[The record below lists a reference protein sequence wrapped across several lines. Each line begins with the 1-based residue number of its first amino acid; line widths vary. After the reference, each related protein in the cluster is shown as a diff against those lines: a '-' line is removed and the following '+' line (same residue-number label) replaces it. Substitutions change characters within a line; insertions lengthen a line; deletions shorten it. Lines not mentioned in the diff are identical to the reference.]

1 MAKRSSDFGKGY
13 WSISSTGLIVTIVP
27 ADSDTAILLQ
37 NGDNRCGPHV
47 VAVADFVLLKPIK
60 LSNGTL
66 LGLQNL
72 GLAFSWMDSL
82 ALSACIMPSCSES
95 PVLFLI

>member
-13 WSISSTGLIVTIVP
+13 WSILSTGLIVTIVP

-72 GLAFSWMDSL
+72 GLAFSCRIWVWRSL
-82 ALSACIMPSCSES
+82 AEFGSG
-95 PVLFLI
+95 VLLDG

>member
-1 MAKRSSDFGKGY
+1 M
-13 WSISSTGLIVTIVP
+13 TMVP

-47 VAVADFVLLKPIK
+47 VAVAYFVLLKPIK

-72 GLAFSWMDSL
+72 GVAFSWMDSL
-82 ALSACIMPSCSES
+82 ALSLCIVPSCSENT
-95 PVLFLI
+95 VLFLI